1 MARYREHAHRQDPS
15 PPPMALPP
23 LACDCHVQ
31 VIGPREVYPFAARA
45 EYLPEDAPRAALFLR
60 DALLGLDRGV
70 LVQASCHGAD
80 NASLLDAVRLGD
92 GAYRGVAILDPR
104 ALEDGLVKLDRAH
117 EHSAGIAGIRLDFSD
132 RLHGRVSTEERGAMI
147 AAAAARGWHLEV
159 DATPADLPAV
169 QALVESFPGKVV
181 LTGLGR
187 VAPGDTAGL
196 SALCAQLRRA
206 PRLWIK
212 LNPLVGT
219 PKAPLQGGDIAAMT
233 QALLTAAPDRAV
245 WGTGWPHPQRD
256 GAQPDDSA
264 LLGHLCAACPDLAL
278 LRRVLVENATRLYWP
293 GTA

>member
-31 VIGPREVYPFAARA
+31 VIGPREVYPFVARA
-45 EYLPEDAPRAALFLR
+45 EYMPEDAPRAALFLR

-80 NASLLDAVRLGD
+80 NSGLLDAVRLGD

-104 ALEDGLVKLDRAH
+104 SLEDGLVKLDRAH
-117 EHSAGIAGIRLDFSD
+117 ERSGGVAGIRLDFSD
-132 RLHGRVSTEERGAMI
+132 RLHGRVSAEERDAMI
-147 AAAAARGWHLEV
+147 VAAAARGWHLEV
-159 DATPADLPAV
+159 DATPAELPAL
-169 QALVESFPGKVV
+169 QSLIATFPGKVV

-187 VAPGDTAGL
+187 VAPGDTAAL
-196 SALCAQLRRA
+196 AALCAQLRRA

-212 LNPLVGT
+212 LNPVAGT
-219 PKAPLQGGDIAAMT
+219 SAVPPQGCDIAAMT
-233 QALLTAAPDRAV
+233 QALLAAAPDRAV
-245 WGTGWPHPQRD
+245 WGTGWPHPHRTS
-256 GAQPDDSA
+256 AQPDDGA
-264 LLGHLCAACPDLAL
+264 LLGHLCAACPDTAL

-293 GTA
+293 DMA